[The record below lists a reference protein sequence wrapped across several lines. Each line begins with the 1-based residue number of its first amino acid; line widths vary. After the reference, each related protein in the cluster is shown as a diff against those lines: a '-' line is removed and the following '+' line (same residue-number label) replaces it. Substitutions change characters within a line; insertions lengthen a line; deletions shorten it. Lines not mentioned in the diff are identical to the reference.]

1 MLDQNTEVNVKR
13 RYLDDML
20 FTQELI
26 QNLDRVLAWFDLCY
40 K

>member
-1 MLDQNTEVNVKR
+1 MLDQNTDLNVQR
-13 RYLDDML
+13 RYLDDVL
-20 FTQELI
+20 FTHELV